1 MDVRIEQYLVTEK
14 KVESPVVRSMLM
26 KKITKYDDIKN
37 EFLNWLKRR
46 DYSDA
51 KLEVNGYTA
60 GDICGM
66 APLLDG
72 IGVYNF
78 LVDLRDNPEAAHK
91 AIDSGFVVK

>member
-1 MDVRIEQYLVTEK
+1 MD
-14 KVESPVVRSMLM
+14 KVGEMNGEEGSQNSE
-26 KKITKYDDIKN
+26 ITA
-37 EFLNWLKRR
+37 
-46 DYSDA
+46 SDA

-78 LVDLRDNPEAAHK
+78 LVDLRDNPEAAQK